1 MAILVLEHHPLET
14 PARLGRILND
24 NGHKLKVVQL
34 HEREAV
40 PTSLRGIDGVISM
53 GGPMNVDQAGDH
65 PWMNDELALL
75 KTAHEANLPV
85 LGICLGAQLIAHALG
100 GEVGPMEGK
109 AEIGFHPVN
118 STFFGSTDPLHL
130 GVPWKTTPFHAHGQE
145 VKKAPPGGTPIPLS
159 GSARC
164 KCQAFKVG
172 LNTYG
177 FQYHMEWTRDQIE
190 RLMRDDP
197 VFYGQGEQ
205 SVDDIFVSLKEH
217 YDHYRHFGD
226 RLCRNIAELMFPID
240 KRLAPSGENVE
251 NFHAS

>member
-14 PARLGRILND
+14 VGRLGHTLNE
-24 NGHKLKVVQL
+24 NGHKLRVVQL
-34 HEREAV
+34 HERHSV
-40 PTSLRGIDGVISM
+40 PADLNGVDGVISM

-65 PWMNDELALL
+65 AWMADEMELIKLAH
-75 KTAHEANLPV
+75 AANLPV
-85 LGICLGAQLIAHALG
+85 LGICLGAQLIAQALG
-100 GEVGPMEGK
+100 GDVGPMEGK
-109 AEIGFHPVN
+109 AEIGFHPVT
-118 STFFGSTDPLHL
+118 STFFGSTDPIHL
-130 GVPWKTTPFHAHGQE
+130 GMPWRTTPFHAHRQE

-159 GSARC
+159 GSART

-177 FQYHMEWTRDQIE
+177 FQYHFEWTRDQIE
-190 RLMRDDP
+190 RIMRDDP

-205 SVDDIFVSLKEH
+205 SVDEVFATIDKF

-240 KRLAPSGENVE
+240 KRLAPSGANVE